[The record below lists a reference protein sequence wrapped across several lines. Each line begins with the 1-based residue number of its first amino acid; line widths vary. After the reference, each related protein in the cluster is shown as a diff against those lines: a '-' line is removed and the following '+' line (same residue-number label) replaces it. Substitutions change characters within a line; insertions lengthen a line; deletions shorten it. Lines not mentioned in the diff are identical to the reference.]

1 MILKPIKDDKIEK
14 IINES
19 KDFEMKL
26 TSEQVLK
33 EFETRKAKKQVK
45 VNEEIIEPV
54 KKKKIFPYLGMGLA
68 SLATCAV
75 VISVVFANQNSKI
88 TYTNISNNVSVLTN
102 SEASKS
108 LGKELLLFNFNYD
121 SNNDIATKALKN
133 AYQVKY
139 ASSDFVDSIDKI
151 ITRVVT
157 GFEKVSQ
164 IFLNGI
170 LDFNDMKIDSY
181 ELDKPKIIEGKE
193 FDHVISYRYGLVVGF
208 KYYYSSSNELDY
220 GYTEID
226 NGLFGDK
233 SYYKT
238 SINVVTKDDNKFIE
252 TSLNKDNCYFKINN
266 EGSKKASDSIFNYFT
281 FINKDDFESKN
292 PLNRYFV
299 SLDKSGNN
307 SSFSLQNKNEYKI
320 DYSNISNSILN
331 LITCSFNVQYFDLVD
346 EITKTF
352 DNVKLSLKGDKN
364 EYDINGNIVKI

>member
-26 TSEQVLK
+26 TSERVLK
-33 EFETRKAKKQVK
+33 EFEARKAKKQVK
-45 VNEEIIEPV
+45 VKEEIIEPV
-54 KKKKIFPYLGMGLA
+54 KKKKLFPYLGMGLA

-193 FDHVISYRYGLVVGF
+193 FDHVISYRYALVVDF

-220 GYTEID
+220 G
-226 NGLFGDK
+226 
-233 SYYKT
+233 
-238 SINVVTKDDNKFIE
+238 
-252 TSLNKDNCYFKINN
+252 
-266 EGSKKASDSIFNYFT
+266 
-281 FINKDDFESKN
+281 
-292 PLNRYFV
+292 
-299 SLDKSGNN
+299 
-307 SSFSLQNKNEYKI
+307 
-320 DYSNISNSILN
+320 
-331 LITCSFNVQYFDLVD
+331 
-346 EITKTF
+346 
-352 DNVKLSLKGDKN
+352 
-364 EYDINGNIVKI
+364 